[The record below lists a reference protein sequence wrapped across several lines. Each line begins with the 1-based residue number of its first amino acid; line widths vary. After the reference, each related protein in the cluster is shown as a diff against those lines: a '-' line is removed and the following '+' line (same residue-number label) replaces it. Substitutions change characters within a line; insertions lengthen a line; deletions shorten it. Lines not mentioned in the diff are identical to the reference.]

1 MSPKE
6 LETQWNLENS
16 VWHTVGALMQQGTDF
31 CPVSL
36 SLRFLVGIF
45 YFFTLIL
52 LASYTANLAASLTS
66 ETLLKPIENAKDLAA
81 QRSIKYGV
89 VDCGST
95 CSFFRDSKFDIY
107 RTMWSFM
114 TAPENRDTVMMSSNA
129 EGIERVEEAD
139 GGYAFLME
147 STSIE
152 YIVERKCGLS
162 QIGGNLDN
170 KGYGIALKPG
180 SGLKNHL
187 DRGILKMQEN
197 GDLYKLKIKWWKQKR
212 GGGQCQKGAKGSTAK
227 SLGFD
232 NLKGIFLVTFAGV
245 FIALLVCIGELLV
258 GTYQESEELG
268 TTWWYEIKAR

>member
-1 MSPKE
+1 MNPKE

-66 ETLLKPIENAKDLAA
+66 ETLLKPIENAKDLAS
-81 QRSIKYGV
+81 QTNIKYGV
-89 VDCGST
+89 VYCGST
-95 CSFFRDSKFDIY
+95 CSFFRDSKFDTY

-114 TAPENRDTVMMSSNA
+114 TAPENKDTVMMNSNA
-129 EGIERVEEAD
+129 EGIKRVVESD

-152 YIVERKCGLS
+152 YIVERKCQVT
-162 QIGGNLDN
+162 QIGGLLDN
-170 KGYGIALKPG
+170 KVVSLSISLKF
-180 SGLKNHL
+180 
-187 DRGILKMQEN
+187 M
-197 GDLYKLKIKWWKQKR
+197 
-212 GGGQCQKGAKGSTAK
+212 
-227 SLGFD
+227 
-232 NLKGIFLVTFAGV
+232 
-245 FIALLVCIGELLV
+245 
-258 GTYQESEELG
+258 
-268 TTWWYEIKAR
+268 